1 MKKIFLMVLLILIG
15 YYTMGQEI
23 FAEYDMQDDI
33 PSRAK
38 VKSKTTI
45 LQFFALPQ
53 DIDIEQLTDL
63 DFAVMTPKNHR
74 EDIIETIGDNN
85 ELTIIKLFHHPE
97 TCMPSMFDD
106 VSGIKLK
113 AEGVTIYGPKGD
125 KVYASKHELE
135 EYREDFLFHNDEE
148 IHFYGFYN
156 KLFYIDKHYNPRLGG
171 FTFQINR
178 VMDYYREQGYA
189 VELDR
194 ETLLAVNDTMEIEI
208 DFKHLIYEERYFD
221 ENELSLIVQKRFQD
235 IEGNYVPV
243 EEVVIRYD
251 FLPSSNIRYQISEFT
266 VYNKYE
272 VFRNNERIAHYVSE
286 EILYNT
292 GATTG
297 NIFQYEEIEKRNNKL
312 NIYPNPAEDVLHVE
326 LPFNIKGKITVEI
339 YSVVGQLLSSSEVVA
354 EESIKINIS
363 KLPKGSYVIKCGNEK
378 EVASK
383 IFVKQ

>member
-113 AEGVTIYGPKGD
+113 AEGVTIYGPTGEN
-125 KVYASKHELE
+125 VYMAEHELG
-135 EYREDFLFHNDEE
+135 EYHEDFLFQEEE

-156 KLFYIDKHYNPRLGG
+156 KLFYIDEHHAP
-171 FTFQINR
+171 IDR
-178 VMDYYREQGYA
+178 VMNYYSEQGYA
-189 VELDR
+189 VELDG

-208 DFKHLIYEERYFD
+208 DFQYLIYEERYFD
-221 ENELSLIVQKRFQD
+221 EKELSLIVQKRFQD

-272 VFRNNERIAHYVSE
+272 VYRDNERIAHYVSE

>member
-1 MKKIFLMVLLILIG
+1 
-15 YYTMGQEI
+15 
-23 FAEYDMQDDI
+23 
-33 PSRAK
+33 
-38 VKSKTTI
+38 
-45 LQFFALPQ
+45 
-53 DIDIEQLTDL
+53 
-63 DFAVMTPKNHR
+63 
-74 EDIIETIGDNN
+74 
-85 ELTIIKLFHHPE
+85 
-97 TCMPSMFDD
+97 
-106 VSGIKLK
+106 
-113 AEGVTIYGPKGD
+113 
-125 KVYASKHELE
+125 
-135 EYREDFLFHNDEE
+135 
-148 IHFYGFYN
+148 
-156 KLFYIDKHYNPRLGG
+156 
-171 FTFQINR
+171 
-178 VMDYYREQGYA
+178 
-189 VELDR
+189 
-194 ETLLAVNDTMEIEI
+194 MEIEI

-221 ENELSLIVQKRFQD
+221 EKELSLIVQKRFKD

-272 VFRNNERIAHYVSE
+272 VFRDNELIARYESE